1 MKGVI
6 LEYYTIIT
14 TLNIIF
20 YRKESAE
27 LEKLN
32 LFSWEDDTITN
43 KVFFEIQNQNK
54 EICCQTSI
62 QIHNMFRNRNY
73 HSFSN
78 LYAGIFHNHQDE
90 Q

>member
-1 MKGVI
+1 MTVS
-6 LEYYTIIT
+6 
-14 TLNIIF
+14 

-54 EICCQTSI
+54 EICCQASIEFYSENPAVSKIRENTS
-62 QIHNMFRNRNY
+62 
-73 HSFSN
+73 SK
-78 LYAGIFHNHQDE
+78 L
-90 Q
+90 